1 MSCTTIELKK
11 TQCAN
16 FSGMTGKVGT
26 VMIVDTDN
34 SPTGGYYV
42 RETSEEGKVGFH
54 SSKYGPLLLIA
65 GRQEY
70 TAKAHMDHK
79 TIVEFSISKIM
90 SHAHVVR
97 GTT

>member
-1 MSCTTIELKK
+1 MAFTTVEIKK

-26 VMIVDTDN
+26 VMVVDTDT

-42 RETSEEGKVGFH
+42 REVSEEGRIGFH
-54 SSKYGPLLLIA
+54 SSKYGPLLIIA

-70 TAKAHMDHK
+70 TAKPHMDPK
-79 TIVEFSISKIM
+79 S
-90 SHAHVVR
+90 
-97 GTT
+97 